1 MYMPDIAP
9 ISAMGATP
17 LPGTPGSARWRAMR
31 SRNSWQGSTPS
42 AEAPSCSST
51 GRSCPSSSAPR
62 SSWWTCLGWPHEMR
76 RRRWA
81 CRPGRCAFGS
91 TERAHDCERRMR
103 TVASVEDRLWLE
115 LVEDHGAKLA
125 ETPWPSPKR
134 HIRRT
139 ILIGGAA
146 LAVCGMVA
154 ALVVG
159 LTSTSP
165 PADAGSATAS
175 PVEDRQKRSRGG
187 WTCSPRSPR
196 RGSTTFSWLS
206 PIQSGRGDC
215 RRPRRPCRPRTCALR
230 RSAQETAASICND
243 PGSISAYGAYLV
255 LGPPHGPW
263 NAWGYAP
270 AGTTKV
276 TVDGR
281 SFPLYGRFY
290 KAIVPPGL
298 HYVVFTT
305 PTGLKSYPGP

>member
-1 MYMPDIAP
+1 
-9 ISAMGATP
+9 
-17 LPGTPGSARWRAMR
+17 
-31 SRNSWQGSTPS
+31 
-42 AEAPSCSST
+42 
-51 GRSCPSSSAPR
+51 
-62 SSWWTCLGWPHEMR
+62 
-76 RRRWA
+76 
-81 CRPGRCAFGS
+81 
-91 TERAHDCERRMR
+91 MR

-165 PADAGSATAS
+165 PADAGSATVPPSKIAKGITRGLDMQS
-175 PVEDRQKRSRGG
+175 PVAEARIDNVLLVVAH
-187 WTCSPRSPR
+187 PV
-196 RGSTTFSWLS
+196 
-206 PIQSGRGDC
+206 
-215 RRPRRPCRPRTCALR
+215 RPRGLPS
-230 RSAQETAASICND
+230 SAQTLPTSYLCFTTLGTGNGGVICND